1 MTTPEEWLLE
11 VGCAWVELQAQT
23 RQAQSVAHLFLPYSV
38 VLLIQRSCSE
48 RNLALL
54 YHSFISDDYDNKAPQ
69 MGIFA
74 LCLQWGWTLSK
85 RLALGSEPEP
95 EWSVLQGPF
104 YSGGQDVQA
113 FSLG

>member
-1 MTTPEEWLLE
+1 M
-11 VGCAWVELQAQT
+11 GCAWVELQAQT

-74 LCLQWGWTLSK
+74 LCLQWGWALSK

-104 YSGGQDVQA
+104 
-113 FSLG
+113 